1 MIENSH
7 RITHNMHVAVGFGI
21 GRNIGWLVSACI
33 VGDAAVALAELAQLA
48 LPAPMVACKLVNEED
63 RRAMPYFLVVKL
75 HIVRRRC
82 VRHQNKSR
90 YSFCS
95 QGVTSG
101 RSVASF

>member
-7 RITHNMHVAVGFGI
+7 RITHNMHVAEGFGI
-21 GRNIGWLVSACI
+21 GRNIRRRVSARV
-33 VGDAAVALAELAQLA
+33 VGDAAVALDELAQLS
-48 LPAPMVACKLVNEED
+48 LPATMIARKLMNEED
-63 RRAMPYFLVVKL
+63 RYPLPHFLVVKL
-75 HIVRRRC
+75 HIVRRRS

-101 RSVASF
+101 